1 MLTLLARICTSRQS
15 YWEFGKKGFFKASCL
30 ELRKKHVCG
39 VFKQPSQQQKGVTP
53 AVMTNIQLD
62 DFCPPVRWNA
72 NLHRTNILSSKVVV
86 PKMLR
91 SNNINQNLESQ
102 TFKVLVLFHI
112 PQVLGESLGFSK
124 CLLWNPSYLLVIQ
137 EPQLIFWSPDHIH
150 NGSRWLK
157 KRVISH
163 GTSCHHCHSKW
174 WTLKTATIFGSEFSF
189 FPLKKKKKK
198 QPPPLPSFWVFFLI
212 EESRKSWMEKETNP
226 PKVI

>member
-1 MLTLLARICTSRQS
+1 MYIYIYTHRIYISKYPCWLFLARICTSGNSTESLERKAFLNIL
-15 YWEFGKKGFFKASCL
+15 FGT
-30 ELRKKHVCG
+30 EEEKHVCG

-72 NLHRTNILSSKVVV
+72 NLHGANILSSKVV

-137 EPQLIFWSPDHIH
+137 KRQLIFWSPNHIH

-157 KRVISH
+157 RESSPMELHVI
-163 GTSCHHCHSKW
+163 
-174 WTLKTATIFGSEFSF
+174 
-189 FPLKKKKKK
+189 
-198 QPPPLPSFWVFFLI
+198 V
-212 EESRKSWMEKETNP
+212 ND
-226 PKVI
+226 